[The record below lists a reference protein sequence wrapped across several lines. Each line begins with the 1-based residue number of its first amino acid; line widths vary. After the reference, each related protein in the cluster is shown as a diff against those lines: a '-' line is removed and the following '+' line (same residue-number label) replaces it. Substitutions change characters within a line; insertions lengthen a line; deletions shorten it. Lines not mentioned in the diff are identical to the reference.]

1 MTRIKKILTLQKKGV
16 DIEYYF
22 RESDSRLFVS
32 RIEEITF
39 NSSTKNQ
46 VEAGKIIDEY
56 MKGI

>member
-1 MTRIKKILTLQKKGV
+1 MTRIKKIILLQKKGV

>member
-1 MTRIKKILTLQKKGV
+1 MTRIKKILALQKKGV

-32 RIEEITF
+32 KIEEITF
-39 NSSTKNQ
+39 NSSTNNQ

>member
-22 RESDSRLFVS
+22 RESDNRLFVS

>member
-32 RIEEITF
+32 KIEEITF

>member
-1 MTRIKKILTLQKKGV
+1 MTRIKKILLLQQRGLN
-16 DIEYYF
+16 IEYYF

-32 RIEEITF
+32 KIEEITF

>member
-1 MTRIKKILTLQKKGV
+1 MTRIKKILLLQQRGLN
-16 DIEYYF
+16 IEYYF

-32 RIEEITF
+32 KIEGITF